1 MINPIFD
8 KNKNKRIKVDLS
20 DLESDRFKIGTWL
33 NLKAC

>member
-20 DLESDRFKIGTWL
+20 DLESKRFEIGT
-33 NLKAC
+33 